1 MLLSVQIL
9 RAIAAVLVVV
19 CHAVHKQGQLSG
31 DGRVWELGGSG
42 VDLFF
47 IISGFIMCHVTAGR
61 RTTAREFLFA
71 RFMRIVP
78 LYWTLTLVALAA
90 YIAHP
95 ALVNSSGGVTDVFG
109 SFVLF
114 PSGAKFL
121 IQTGWTL
128 SYEFWFYIV
137 FAASLRFALRGR
149 LFFVSAVMLGLVVL
163 GRVARPADFTAR
175 FLTDPLLLEF
185 VMGIGAYLYLR
196 STVCRPLCNLLLLT
210 VGLFALVGLSVFDLH
225 VNRVL
230 TYGMPFM
237 LIFCAIAGSESA
249 IRSISRSAVV
259 RACCALGDASY
270 SLYLSHPFALAAA
283 AFAVRHFGIQRHA
296 AVSVA
301 LLCLVALLVGYA
313 CYSVVEVNLNRYAKA
328 TLGRLRRVAQPADQ
342 RF

>member
-31 DGRVWELGGSG
+31 DGSIWEFGGSG

-61 RTTAREFLFA
+61 RTTAREFLSA
-71 RFMRIVP
+71 RFLRIVP

-90 YIAHP
+90 YVANP

-109 SFVLF
+109 SFVLV
-114 PSGAKFL
+114 PTGAKFL

-149 LFFVSAVMLGLVVL
+149 LFFVSAVMLALVVL
-163 GRVARPADFTAR
+163 GIVARPADFTAR

-196 STVCRPLCNLLLLT
+196 STFCRPLCNLLLLT
-210 VGLFALVGLSVFDLH
+210 VGLLALVGLSAFDPH

-230 TYGMPFM
+230 IYGIPFM
-237 LIFCAIAGSESA
+237 LIFCAVVGGESA
-249 IRSISRSAVV
+249 IRSISRSVIV

-283 AFAVRHFGIQRHA
+283 GFAIRHFGIQRDA

-301 LLCLVALLVGYA
+301 SLCLVALIVGYA
-313 CYSVVEVNLNRYAKA
+313 CYSVVEVNLNRHAKA
-328 TLGRLRRVAQPADQ
+328 ALRRLRRVAQPVDQ
-342 RF
+342 HL

>member
-31 DGRVWELGGSG
+31 SGSVWELGGSG

-61 RTTAREFLFA
+61 RTTAGEFLSA
-71 RFMRIVP
+71 RVLRIIP
-78 LYWTLTLVALAA
+78 LYWALTLVALAA
-90 YIAHP
+90 YAVNP

-114 PSGAKFL
+114 PTGAKFL

-149 LFFVSAVMLGLVVL
+149 LIFVSAAMLGLVVF
-163 GRVARPADFTAR
+163 GMVAKPTDFTVR

-196 STVCRPLCNLLLLT
+196 STACRPLCNLLLLT
-210 VGLFALVGLSVFDLH
+210 VGLVALVGLTGFGLR

-230 TYGMPFM
+230 AYGIPFM
-237 LIFCAIAGSESA
+237 LIFCAVAGSEHA
-249 IRSISRSAVV
+249 IRTISRSAIV
-259 RACCALGDASY
+259 RASCALGDASY

-283 AFAVRHFGIQRHA
+283 GFVIRHFGIQRYT
-296 AVSVA
+296 VMSIA
-301 LLCLVALLVGYA
+301 LLCLIALIVGYA
-313 CYSVVEVNLNRYAKA
+313 CYSLVEVNLNRYVKA
-328 TLGRLRRVAQPADQ
+328 ALQRLRRVAQPADQ
-342 RF
+342 HF

>member
-31 DGRVWELGGSG
+31 DGGVWELGGAG

-61 RTTAREFLFA
+61 RITAREFLSA
-71 RFMRIVP
+71 RFLRIVP
-78 LYWTLTLVALAA
+78 LYWTLTLVALATYA
-90 YIAHP
+90 ANP
-95 ALVNSSGGVTDVFG
+95 ALVNSSGGVTDIFG

-114 PSGAKFL
+114 PTGAKFL

-149 LFFVSAVMLGLVVL
+149 LMFVSAVMFGLVVL
-163 GRVARPADFTAR
+163 GMVVRPADFTAR

-196 STVCRPLCNLLLLT
+196 STICRPLCNLLLLT
-210 VGLFALVGLSVFDLH
+210 VGLVALAGLTGFDLR

-230 TYGMPFM
+230 AYGIPFM
-237 LIFCAIAGSESA
+237 LIFCGVAGSESA
-249 IRSISRSAVV
+249 IRTISRSAIV
-259 RACCALGDASY
+259 RVSCALGDASY

-283 AFAVRHFGIQRHA
+283 GIAVRHFGMQRYTE
-296 AVSVA
+296 VSIG
-301 LLCLVALLVGYA
+301 LLCLVAMIVGYA
-313 CYSVVEVNLNRYAKA
+313 CYSLVEVNLNRHAKA
-328 TLGRLRRVAQPADQ
+328 ALQRLRRVAQPVDQ